1 MQRRPPAGTTRRVRS
16 AMRCD
21 KRPRSLTAKTSAD
34 FLRKR
39 SGHAAQAPGGYNPPG
54 TERNV
59 PQQAPP
65 FPNRKNVRRLFA
77 EEERPCSA
85 GPRRVIPAGDGAQ
98 CAATF

>member
-59 PQQAPP
+59 P
-65 FPNRKNVRRLFA
+65 RRF
-77 EEERPCSA
+77 SA
-85 GPRRVIPAGDGAQ
+85 AASGTRLDRQYRR
-98 CAATF
+98 